1 MKIRFYRWYNG
12 LLASLLAFL
21 GYGCSLEDPID
32 MYGTPVEYGAP
43 TVEFQLKGNV
53 TDEDGKAVQGIK
65 VKVQE
70 YFENNNV
77 FNIDSVR
84 TDANGKYQLP
94 LILDGFTQ
102 KDLNRCKLIV
112 EDTDGAENGEFKN
125 DTINLNGAE
134 AKKIKD
140 GEGWFN
146 GAYEVNV
153 DVKLKKK

>member
-12 LLASLLAFL
+12 LLASLLALL
-21 GYGCSLEDPID
+21 GYSCSPEPDE
-32 MYGTPVEYGAP
+32 YGPPPVEYGAP
-43 TVEFQLKGNV
+43 TVEFQLKGHVN
-53 TDEDGKAVQGIK
+53 DEDGKTVQGIK
-65 VKVQE
+65 VKVQK

-140 GEGWFN
+140 KDGWFN

>member
-21 GYGCSLEDPID
+21 GYGCSSGEPENYPV
-32 MYGTPVEYGAP
+32 MYGSP

-65 VKVQE
+65 VKVQKH
-70 YFENNNV
+70 NWL
-77 FNIDSVR
+77 NIDSVK

-112 EDTDGAENGEFKN
+112 EDTDGAENGEFEN
-125 DTINLNGAE
+125 DTINLEGAE

>member
-21 GYGCSLEDPID
+21 GYGCSSGEPEN
-32 MYGTPVEYGAP
+32 YPVMYGAP

-70 YFENNNV
+70 HNWL
-77 FNIDSVR
+77 NIDSVK

-102 KDLNRCKLIV
+102 KDLNRCRLIV

-140 GEGWFN
+140 EEGWFN

>member
-21 GYGCSLEDPID
+21 GYGCSSGEPEN
-32 MYGTPVEYGAP
+32 YPVMYGAP

-70 YFENNNV
+70 HNWL
-77 FNIDSVR
+77 NIDSVK

-102 KDLNRCKLIV
+102 KDLNRCRLIV

-140 GEGWFN
+140 KDGWFN

>member
-12 LLASLLAFL
+12 LLASLLALL

-43 TVEFQLKGNV
+43 TVEFQLKGSV
-53 TDEDGKAVQGIK
+53 TNEEDKAVQGIK

-70 YFENNNV
+70 LLGNNEW
-77 FNIDSVR
+77 FNLDSVK
-84 TDANGKYQLP
+84 TDVNGKYQLP
-94 LILDGFTQ
+94 IRITASNEKGLKYCRLT
-102 KDLNRCKLIV
+102 V

>member
-21 GYGCSLEDPID
+21 GYGCSSGEPEN
-32 MYGTPVEYGAP
+32 YPVMYGAP

-70 YFENNNV
+70 HNWL
-77 FNIDSVR
+77 NIDSVK
-84 TDANGKYQLP
+84 TDVENSKITITASNEKGLKYCRL
-94 LILDGFTQ
+94 T
-102 KDLNRCKLIV
+102 V
-112 EDTDGAENGEFKN
+112 EDTDGAKNGEFKN

>member
-21 GYGCSLEDPID
+21 GYGCSSGEPENYPV
-32 MYGTPVEYGAP
+32 MYGSP

-70 YFENNNV
+70 HNWL
-77 FNIDSVR
+77 NIDSVR

-112 EDTDGAENGEFKN
+112 EDTDGAENGEFEN

>member
-21 GYGCSLEDPID
+21 GYGCSSGEPEN
-32 MYGTPVEYGAP
+32 YPVMYGAP

-70 YFENNNV
+70 HNWL
-77 FNIDSVR
+77 NIDSVK
-84 TDANGKYQLP
+84 TDVNGKYQLP
-94 LILDGFTQ
+94 IRITASNEKGLKYCRLT
-102 KDLNRCKLIV
+102 V

>member
-1 MKIRFYRWYNG
+1 MKKRFYRWYNG
-12 LLASLLAFL
+12 LLASLLALL
-21 GYGCSLEDPID
+21 GYSCSPESEE
-32 MYGTPVEYGAP
+32 YGTPVEYGAP

-70 YFENNNV
+70 HNWL
-77 FNIDSVR
+77 NIDSVK
-84 TDANGKYQLP
+84 TDVNGKYQLP
-94 LILDGFTQ
+94 IRITASNEKGLEYCRLS
-102 KDLNRCKLIV
+102 V

>member
-70 YFENNNV
+70 HNWL
-77 FNIDSVR
+77 NIDSVK
-84 TDANGKYQLP
+84 TDVNGKYQLP
-94 LILDGFTQ
+94 IRITASNEKGLKYCRLT
-102 KDLNRCKLIV
+102 V

>member
-21 GYGCSLEDPID
+21 GYGCSSEDPID

-53 TDEDGKAVQGIK
+53 TDENGKAVQGIK

-70 YFENNNV
+70 HNWL
-77 FNIDSVR
+77 NIDSVK
-84 TDANGKYQLP
+84 TDVNGKFHIP
-94 LILDGFTQ
+94 FTISAFNE

>member
-12 LLASLLAFL
+12 LLASLLALL
-21 GYGCSLEDPID
+21 GYSCSPEPDE
-32 MYGTPVEYGAP
+32 YGPPPVEYGAP
-43 TVEFQLKGNV
+43 TVEFRLKGHVN
-53 TDEDGKAVQGIK
+53 DEDGKTVQGIK

-70 YFENNNV
+70 LLGNNEW
-77 FNIDSVR
+77 FNLDSVK

-94 LILDGFTQ
+94 FRLTASNEKGLKYCRLT
-102 KDLNRCKLIV
+102 V

-125 DTINLNGAE
+125 DTINLNDAE

-140 GEGWFN
+140 KDGWFN

>member
-70 YFENNNV
+70 LLGNNEW
-77 FNIDSVR
+77 FNLDSVK
-84 TDANGKYQLP
+84 TDVNGKYQLP
-94 LILDGFTQ
+94 IRITASNEKGLEYCRLT
-102 KDLNRCKLIV
+102 V

-140 GEGWFN
+140 KDGWFN

>member
-1 MKIRFYRWYNG
+1 MTIRFYRWYNG

-21 GYGCSLEDPID
+21 GYGCSSGEPENYPV
-32 MYGTPVEYGAP
+32 MYGSP

-70 YFENNNV
+70 LLGNNEW
-77 FNIDSVR
+77 FNLDSVK
-84 TDANGKYQLP
+84 TDVNGKYQLP
-94 LILDGFTQ
+94 IRITASNEKGLEYCRLT
-102 KDLNRCKLIV
+102 V

-140 GEGWFN
+140 KDGWFN

>member
-21 GYGCSLEDPID
+21 GYGCSSEEPNGRDDDML
-32 MYGTPVEYGAP
+32 MYGMPTTEYQ
-43 TVEFQLKGNV
+43 VKGSV
-53 TDEDGKAVQGIK
+53 TDEKGKAIPGIQ
-65 VKVQE
+65 VKCQDTFYE
-70 YFENNNV
+70 PNI
-77 FNIDSVR
+77 FNRDSVK
-84 TDANGKYQLP
+84 TDANGKYNLTF
-94 LILDGFTQ
+94 D
-102 KDLNRCKLIV
+102 IV
-112 EDTDGAENGEFKN
+112 EATLKHTRLVVQDVDGAENGEFEN